1 MNVLKYRYE
10 PKQNPLRKLQNVHV
24 QRYKQGKAS
33 RMPDMSREQ
42 ESCEFLGVTEDYG
55 TEFDKDNPVLDVY
68 YQTCALDQNG

>member
-1 MNVLKYRYE
+1 
-10 PKQNPLRKLQNVHV
+10 
-24 QRYKQGKAS
+24 
-33 RMPDMSREQ
+33 MPDMSREQ